1 MSRPGLGFHHRLWW
15 TLGGL
20 ASGPLPTLQQSSCV
34 RQPLP
39 VGPHLRKSPPPP
51 PPPALRQVW
60 GTSSRSLSGFR

>member
-51 PPPALRQVW
+51 PPPRAAASL
-60 GTSSRSLSGFR
+60 GNKLSLSLWV